1 MVHIKSLAMVK
12 STHCV
17 PEDDTVDEDLSVYL
31 TPCSQIV
38 QSCAFDEITKESSN
52 KKSQHA
58 GRDHVD

>member
-38 QSCAFDEITKESSN
+38 QSCAFDKITKEASY
-52 KKSQHA
+52 KKTQHTT
-58 GRDHVD
+58 RDHVY